1 MQKLSRDRQAASRR
15 LTSRALGKGNGVLV
29 MSAKDTI
36 KGSVGSIKEKA
47 SQKILIIEDNLD
59 SRDLLS
65 KLLRLSGFQVSVAA
79 DGETGYVAA
88 VDDRPDLIIT
98 DVNMPKTDGIEFV
111 RRARFDQALSKIPIV
126 VVTAFG
132 PGVAQAAREAGANDA
147 VDKPFD
153 FDQFLVTIRSL
164 LKTAA

>member
-1 MQKLSRDRQAASRR
+1 M
-15 LTSRALGKGNGVLV
+15 VL
-29 MSAKDTI
+29 MGAENTI
-36 KGSVGSIKEKA
+36 QGIADSTRETPSK
-47 SQKILIIEDNLD
+47 KILIIEDNLD

-65 KLLRLSGFQVSVAA
+65 KLLRLSGFQVTVAP

-88 VDDRPDLIIT
+88 VNARPDLIIT
-98 DVNMPKTDGIEFV
+98 DVNMPRADGIEFV

-132 PGVAQAAREAGANDA
+132 PGVASAAREAGANDA

-153 FDQFLVTIRSL
+153 FDKFLAKIKTL
-164 LKTAA
+164 LKAA

>member
-1 MQKLSRDRQAASRR
+1 MSSEKTLQATAASI
-15 LTSRALGKGNGVLV
+15 A
-29 MSAKDTI
+29 D
-36 KGSVGSIKEKA
+36 KGSK
-47 SQKILIIEDNLD
+47 KILIIEDNLD

-65 KLLRLSGFQVSVAA
+65 KLLQLSGFQVTVAP

-88 VDDRPDLIIT
+88 VNSRPDLIIT
-98 DVNMPKTDGIEFV
+98 DVNMPRTDGIEFV
-111 RRARFDQALSKIPIV
+111 KRARFDQALSKIPIV

-153 FDQFLVTIRSL
+153 FDRFLATIKTL
-164 LKTAA
+164 LKAAA

>member
-1 MQKLSRDRQAASRR
+1 MSSEKTLQATA
-15 LTSRALGKGNGVLV
+15 
-29 MSAKDTI
+29 
-36 KGSVGSIKEKA
+36 GSIADKSSK
-47 SQKILIIEDNLD
+47 KILIIEDNLD

-65 KLLRLSGFQVSVAA
+65 KLLQLSGFQVTVAP

-88 VDDRPDLIIT
+88 VNSRPDLIIT
-98 DVNMPKTDGIEFV
+98 DVNMPRTDGIEFV
-111 RRARFDQALSKIPIV
+111 KRARFDQALSKIPIV

-153 FDQFLVTIRSL
+153 FDRFLATIRTL
-164 LKTAA
+164 LKAAA

>member
-1 MQKLSRDRQAASRR
+1 
-15 LTSRALGKGNGVLV
+15 
-29 MSAKDTI
+29 MSAEDAYKD
-36 KGSVGSIKEKA
+36 SVGSPGQKTSK
-47 SQKILIIEDNLD
+47 KILIIEDNLD

-65 KLLRLSGFQVSVAA
+65 KLLRLSGFQVAVAP

-88 VDDRPDLIIT
+88 INGRPDLIIT
-98 DVNMPKTDGIEFV
+98 DVNMPRTDGIEFV
-111 RRARFDQALSKIPIV
+111 RRARFDQALSKIPIL

-153 FDQFLVTIRSL
+153 FDNFLVTIRTL

>member
-1 MQKLSRDRQAASRR
+1 MSSEKTLQATAASI
-15 LTSRALGKGNGVLV
+15 A
-29 MSAKDTI
+29 D
-36 KGSVGSIKEKA
+36 KGSK
-47 SQKILIIEDNLD
+47 KILIIEDNLD

-65 KLLRLSGFQVSVAA
+65 KLLQLSGFQVTVAP

-88 VDDRPDLIIT
+88 VNSRPDLIIT
-98 DVNMPKTDGIEFV
+98 DVNMPRTDGIEFV
-111 RRARFDQALSKIPIV
+111 KRARFDQALSKIPIV

-153 FDQFLVTIRSL
+153 FDRFLATIRTL
-164 LKTAA
+164 LKAAA

>member
-1 MQKLSRDRQAASRR
+1 MSSEDVVQSIAGSAADKPS
-15 LTSRALGKGNGVLV
+15 K
-29 MSAKDTI
+29 
-36 KGSVGSIKEKA
+36 
-47 SQKILIIEDNLD
+47 KILIIEDNLD

-65 KLLRLSGFQVSVAA
+65 KLLRLSGYQVSVAP

-88 VDDRPDLIIT
+88 VNGRPDLIIT
-98 DVNMPKTDGIEFV
+98 DVNMPRTDGIEFV
-111 RRARFDQALSKIPIV
+111 RRARFDKSLSKIPIV

-153 FDQFLVTIRSL
+153 FDQFLVTIRTL
-164 LKTAA
+164 LKAAA

>member
-1 MQKLSRDRQAASRR
+1 
-15 LTSRALGKGNGVLV
+15 
-29 MSAKDTI
+29 MSAEDANM
-36 KGSVGSIKEKA
+36 GLAGHRNEKT
-47 SQKILIIEDNLD
+47 SKKILIIEDNLD

-111 RRARFDQALSKIPIV
+111 RRARFDQALSKVPIV